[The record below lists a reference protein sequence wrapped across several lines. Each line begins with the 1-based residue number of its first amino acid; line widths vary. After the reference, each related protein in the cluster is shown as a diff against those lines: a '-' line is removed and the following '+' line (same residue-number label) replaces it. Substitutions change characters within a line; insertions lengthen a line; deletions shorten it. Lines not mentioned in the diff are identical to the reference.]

1 MDEMGKREVC
11 IVRIATMDRQEL
23 IQKLLGMQCGFP
35 IDFSREF
42 LESISLEQLR
52 HIVLDA
58 TFYEI
63 THFRNAG

>member
-1 MDEMGKREVC
+1 MDERESNIVKIAVMG
-11 IVRIATMDRQEL
+11 RQEL
-23 IQKLLGMQCGFP
+23 IQKLLAMRCGFP

-42 LESISLEQLR
+42 LESISLEHLR